1 MVSSVACG
9 LCDGQLLVLTLFD
22 YPAVSYGSFCTHVTI
37 KRNGVFGVNPTA
49 IGWSGRWG
57 TAHFGMGSSVSAR
70 SYSIAGLFVVCVAIA
85 SVCGGQ
91 GFSWLG
97 FYTIGKFT
105 LHGQFSDHR
114 YIVIGQD
121 GSGWWHLGPVT
132 GLPARRSED
141 GRDFSLDVL
150 RRSGGGNTLGHIWT
164 GLTTVCCAS
173 RVLER

>member
-22 YPAVSYGSFCTHVTI
+22 YPVSYGSFCTHVTI
-37 KRNGVFGVNPTA
+37 KRNGVFGVNSTA

-91 GFSWLG
+91 GF
-97 FYTIGKFT
+97 
-105 LHGQFSDHR
+105 
-114 YIVIGQD
+114 
-121 GSGWWHLGPVT
+121 GWVSTP
-132 GLPARRSED
+132 
-141 GRDFSLDVL
+141 
-150 RRSGGGNTLGHIWT
+150 
-164 GLTTVCCAS
+164 
-173 RVLER
+173 